1 MTASKMPWED
11 SVLIVRRLP
20 VSVILVVLCLWP
32 RQAPEAKEGQDAQST
47 AQSPAVVTILHF
59 NDVYEIEPIEA
70 GHVGGLSRVAT
81 LLAQL
86 KRTHAPVVSVL
97 AGDYLSPSA
106 IGTAVVDGQ
115 PLAGRQMVDV
125 LNAVGLDWATF
136 GNHEF
141 DGSPEAFLARNAQST
156 FHIVTS
162 NVTDANG
169 RLFPDTIRSAVVPV
183 RAGGRPVRI
192 IRLGLIGLT
201 IDSNKRPWVRYAP
214 PIESARTALKDLDG
228 KVDAVIAI
236 THQALADDVQL
247 VTEVRGVDL
256 VLGGHEHENW
266 LIRRGPA
273 LTPIVKADA
282 NVRTVAIVTLTFQRS
297 AARPSVSSRLA
308 VIDDS
313 IAKDPKVEAVA
324 QHWTA
329 VAFDGFRKS
338 GFTPE
343 EVVATVTEP
352 LDGRESTV
360 RNRPGRLTD
369 LITAGFAHE
378 AGAVDVALLNGGSVR
393 IDDVIPAG
401 PVTEYD
407 TIRILPFGGNVARAT
422 FDGSLL
428 ASVLDIG
435 MKNQGNGGYLQT
447 WGVTR
452 QDNQWLVQGKPLDSS
467 ARYSVAV
474 TDFLLT
480 GGETNLGFLTAANP
494 AVHDVQYLRDV
505 RLALIDEVRAEYP
518 ARAARILLPRGNAGR
533 AAPRVSAVYK

>member
-1 MTASKMPWED
+1 MPVFALL
-11 SVLIVRRLP
+11 VL
-20 VSVILVVLCLWP
+20 LCLLP
-32 RQAPEAKEGQDAQST
+32 QKVPARPAGPARKDAQ
-47 AQSPAVVTILHF
+47 AILQPAVITILHF

-86 KRTHAPVVSVL
+86 KRTQAPVLSVL

-115 PLAGRQMVDV
+115 ALGGRQMVDV

-141 DGSPEAFLARNAQST
+141 DGSLEAFLARNAQST

-162 NVTDANG
+162 NVTDING
-169 RLFPDTIRSAVVPV
+169 RLFPGTVRSAVVPV
-183 RAGGRPVRI
+183 RAGGPASPARVV
-192 IRLGLIGLT
+192 RLGLIGLT
-201 IDSNKRPWVRYAP
+201 IDANKRPWVRYLP
-214 PIESARTALKDLDG
+214 PIESAKTALNDLAG
-228 KVDAVIAI
+228 KVDGVIAV

-247 VTEVRGVDL
+247 VTEVKGIDL

-282 NVRTVAIVTLTFQRS
+282 NVRTVAIVTLTFARS
-297 AARPSVSSRLA
+297 PARPTVSSRLA
-308 VIDDS
+308 AIDDS

-324 QHWTA
+324 QRWTA

-343 EVVATVTEP
+343 RVVATVTEP

-401 PVTEYD
+401 PVSEYD

-435 MKNQGNGGYLQT
+435 MKNQGTGGYLHT

-452 QDNQWLVQGKPLDSS
+452 EGTGWLVQGKPLDAA
-467 ARYSVAV
+467 ARYRVAV

-480 GGETNLGFLTAANP
+480 GGETNLGFLTEANP
-494 AVHDVQYLRDV
+494 GVHDVQYLRDV
-505 RLALIDEVRAEYP
+505 RMALIDALRAEYRP
-518 ARAARILLPRGNAGR
+518 GP
-533 AAPRVSAVYK
+533 APR

>member
-1 MTASKMPWED
+1 VA
-11 SVLIVRRLP
+11 RRLP
-20 VSVILVVLCLWP
+20 ALVLLAVLWLLP
-32 RQAPEAKEGQDAQST
+32 GLGAQPQST
-47 AQSPAVVTILHF
+47 AQFPAVVTILHF

-70 GHVGGLSRVAT
+70 GRVGGLSRVAT
-81 LLAQL
+81 VLAQL
-86 KRTHAPVVSVL
+86 KRTSAPVLSVL

-115 PLAGRQMVDV
+115 PLGGRQMVDV

-141 DGSPEAFLARNAQST
+141 DLSLEAFLARNAQST

-162 NVTDANG
+162 NVTDADG
-169 RLFPDTIRSAVVPV
+169 RLFPGTVRSAVVPV
-183 RAGGRPVRI
+183 RAGGSPASPPGAARPASSARAL
-192 IRLGLIGLT
+192 RLGLIGLT

-214 PIESARTALKDLDG
+214 PVESARTALQSLAG

-247 VTEVRGVDL
+247 VTEVKGIDL

-266 LIRRGPA
+266 LVRRGPA
-273 LTPIVKADA
+273 LTPIVKADS
-282 NVRTVAIVTLTFQRS
+282 NVRTVAVVTLTFRQS
-297 AARPSVSSRLA
+297 QARPTVSSRLA

-313 IAKDPKVEAVA
+313 IAKDPRVEAVA

-343 EVVATVTEP
+343 RVVATVTEP
-352 LDGRESTV
+352 LDGKESTV

-369 LITAGFAHE
+369 LITAGFARE
-378 AGAVDVALLNGGSVR
+378 AGTVDVALLNGGSVR

-407 TIRILPFGGNVARAT
+407 TIRILPFGGSVARAT
-422 FDGSLL
+422 FDGLLL

-435 MKNQGNGGYLQT
+435 MKNQGTGGYLQT
-447 WGVTR
+447 SGVTR
-452 QDNQWLVQGKPLDSS
+452 QGSQWLVQGKPLDPV
-467 ARYSVAV
+467 ARYRVAL
-474 TDFLLT
+474 TDYLLT
-480 GGETNLGFLTAANP
+480 GGETNLGFLTEANP

-505 RLALIDEVRAEYP
+505 RMALIDELRAEYP
-518 ARAARILLPRGNAGR
+518 AKAASQPTSVSHA
-533 AAPRVSAVYK
+533 AAPAE